1 VGAKKKSTKDN
12 RIFRFSS
19 VTQAVTT
26 ISSILGLIAVAF
38 GVWFYLEKRFAPKD
52 LTNEKL
58 TKIEEVQK
66 KDAERLD
73 YKIWCDREIENQ
85 KRIWEILS
93 KYPLGTKDIP
103 SIVVDELNT
112 RLSRK
117 EKIAK
122 ILKYYEDKG
131 FKLEGDD

>member
-1 VGAKKKSTKDN
+1 MVKKKVHKDN

-19 VTQAVTT
+19 ITQAVVT
-26 ISSILGLIAVAF
+26 ISSIIGLIATVF

-73 YKIWCDREIENQ
+73 FKIWCDREVENQ
-85 KRIWEILS
+85 KRIWEILQ
-93 KYPLGTKDIP
+93 KYPPGTKDIP
-103 SIVVDELNT
+103 SIIVDELNN
-112 RLSRK
+112 RLLRK
-117 EKIAK
+117 EKITK